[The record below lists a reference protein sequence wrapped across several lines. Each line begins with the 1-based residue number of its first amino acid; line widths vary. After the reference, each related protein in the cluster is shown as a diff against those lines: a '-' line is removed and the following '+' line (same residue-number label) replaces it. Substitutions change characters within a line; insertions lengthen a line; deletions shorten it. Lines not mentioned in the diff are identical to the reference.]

1 MKLLVSA
8 LLLAHGLI
16 TAMQSSGS
24 FKPTGGVPNP
34 KWISWW
40 PSNLGQSW
48 VLTRLGLE
56 NSILGML
63 AGLLWLISGASL
75 MAAALGLFGFIV
87 PAPWWRLL
95 AGAGAAI
102 SLFLFIIYAHPM
114 YAIGFGAN
122 LAILLVLLWAKWP
135 SLGVPGV

>member
-16 TAMQSSGS
+16 TAMQASGS

-34 KWISWW
+34 KWIGWW

-56 NSILGML
+56 NSILGTL
-63 AGLLWLISGASL
+63 TGVLWLISGATL
-75 MAAALGLFGFIV
+75 VAAALGLFGFIV
-87 PAPWWRLL
+87 PLSWWRLL
-95 AGAGAAI
+95 AGIGAAI
-102 SLFLFIIYAHPM
+102 SLFLFIIYAHPL
-114 YAIGFGAN
+114 YAIGFGAD
-122 LAILLVLLWAKWP
+122 LAILLVLLGQ
-135 SLGVPGV
+135 GVPHLA